1 MDLPAFAISFAGM
14 SIIGRCYAALIYM
27 LTIIQ
32 LASIILTLSAAIVR
46 RNDIPE
52 DVNFPYT
59 AYLASH
65 TGVLLYFLAGLLPDP
80 DGPWTPTTNH
90 AYSWAVGVILEV
102 VIASV
107 FMSQQHQIHVPL
119 GLLDSLFG
127 LSLARIVILG
137 IMIALLIRR
146 EYESKGPKGSES
158 ERQSLL
164 ESGNGNGPNGYGSDS
179 PRPKLKKPRDA
190 QSAGWFDYFAG
201 FRVLFPYLW

>member
-1 MDLPAFAISFAGM
+1 
-14 SIIGRCYAALIYM
+14 M

-32 LASIILTLSAAIVR
+32 LASIVLTLSAAFAR

-52 DVNFPYT
+52 DVDFPYT

-65 TGVLLYFLAGLLPDP
+65 IGVLLYFLAGLLPNP
-80 DGPWTPTTNH
+80 DGPWTPTISH
-90 AYSWAVGVILEV
+90 CLAWVVGVLLEV

-107 FMSQQHQIHVPL
+107 FMSQKPQIHAPL
-119 GLLDSLFG
+119 DLLDSLFG

-137 IMIALLIRR
+137 IMIVLLVCR
-146 EYESKGPKGSES
+146 EYELKAPKPGSGS

-164 ESGNGNGPNGYGSDS
+164 ENGNSPNGYGSDRYQQK
-179 PRPKLKKPRDA
+179 PKKPRDA

-201 FRVLFPYLW
+201 FQVLFPYLW

>member
-1 MDLPAFAISFAGM
+1 
-14 SIIGRCYAALIYM
+14 M

-32 LASIILTLSAAIVR
+32 LASIVLALSAAIVR
-46 RNDIPE
+46 RNGIE

-80 DGPWTPTTNH
+80 DGPWTPTTSH
-90 AYSWAVGVILEV
+90 CFAWVAGVLFEV

-119 GLLDSLFG
+119 TLLDGLFG
-127 LSLARIVILG
+127 LSSSRIVVLG
-137 IMIALLIRR
+137 IMTTLLICQ
-146 EYESKGPKGSES
+146 EYEFNGLKGSAS

-164 ESGNGNGPNGYGSDS
+164 ENGNGPNGYGSDS
-179 PRPKLKKPRDA
+179 SRQKPKKPRDA

>member
-1 MDLPAFAISFAGM
+1 
-14 SIIGRCYAALIYM
+14 M
-27 LTIIQ
+27 LTITQ
-32 LASIILTLSAAIVR
+32 LASIVLTLSAAIAR

-80 DGPWTPTTNH
+80 DGPWTPTITTH
-90 AYSWAVGVILEV
+90 CFAWVVGVLLEV

-127 LSLARIVILG
+127 LSLARIVTLG
-137 IMIALLIRR
+137 IMIALLVCR
-146 EYESKGPKGSES
+146 EYEFQGPEQGPES

-164 ESGNGNGPNGYGSDS
+164 ENGNGPNGYGSDS
-179 PRPKLKKPRDA
+179 SKQTPKKPRDA

>member
-1 MDLPAFAISFAGM
+1 M
-14 SIIGRCYAALIYM
+14 LI
-27 LTIIQ
+27 IIQ
-32 LASIILTLSAAIVR
+32 LASIVLTSSAAIAR
-46 RNDIPE
+46 RNDIRE

-80 DGPWTPTTNH
+80 DGPWTPTTSH
-90 AYSWAVGVILEV
+90 CFAWVVGVLLEV
-102 VIASV
+102 VIAAV

-127 LSLARIVILG
+127 LGLARIFILG
-137 IMIALLIRR
+137 IMIALLICRDF
-146 EYESKGPKGSES
+146 ELKDAKQGLGS

-164 ESGNGNGPNGYGSDS
+164 ESGNGPNGYGSDGLKK
-179 PRPKLKKPRDA
+179 KLKKPRDA

>member
-1 MDLPAFAISFAGM
+1 
-14 SIIGRCYAALIYM
+14 M

-32 LASIILTLSAAIVR
+32 LASIVLTLSAAIAR

-52 DVNFPYT
+52 NVNFPYT

-65 TGVLLYFLAGLLPDP
+65 TGVLLYFLAGLLPNP
-80 DGPWTPTTNH
+80 DGPWTPTISH
-90 AYSWAVGVILEV
+90 CFAWVVGVLLEV

-127 LSLARIVILG
+127 LSSARIVILG
-137 IMIALLIRR
+137 IMIALLICR
-146 EYESKGPKGSES
+146 EYELKGPKQGSES

-164 ESGNGNGPNGYGSDS
+164 ENGNGPNGYGSDS
-179 PRPKLKKPRDA
+179 CQQKPKKPRDA

>member
-1 MDLPAFAISFAGM
+1 MPRFD
-14 SIIGRCYAALIYM
+14 M
-27 LTIIQ
+27 LTIMQ
-32 LASIILTLSAAIVR
+32 LASIVLTLSAAIAR
-46 RNDIPE
+46 RNDIPK

-80 DGPWTPTTNH
+80 DGPWTPTTSH
-90 AYSWAVGVILEV
+90 CLAWVVGVLLEV

-107 FMSQQHQIHVPL
+107 FMSQQHRIHVPL

-127 LSLARIVILG
+127 LSSARIVILG
-137 IMIALLIRR
+137 MMIALLICR
-146 EYESKGPKGSES
+146 EYGLKVPKQGSGS

-164 ESGNGNGPNGYGSDS
+164 ENGNSPNGYGSDI
-179 PRPKLKKPRDA
+179 PKQKSKKPRDA

>member
-1 MDLPAFAISFAGM
+1 
-14 SIIGRCYAALIYM
+14 M
-27 LTIIQ
+27 LTITQ
-32 LASIILTLSAAIVR
+32 LTSIVLTLSAAIAR

-80 DGPWTPTTNH
+80 DGPWTPTASH
-90 AYSWAVGVILEV
+90 CFAWVVGALFEV
-102 VIASV
+102 VIAIV

-119 GLLDSLFG
+119 GFLDSLFG
-127 LSLARIVILG
+127 LSSARVVILG
-137 IMIALLIRR
+137 IMIALLICR
-146 EYESKGPKGSES
+146 EYQVKSPKQGLES

-164 ESGNGNGPNGYGSDS
+164 ENGNGPDGYGSDGS
-179 PRPKLKKPRDA
+179 KQKIKKPRDA

-201 FRVLFPYLW
+201 FQVLFPYLW

>member
-1 MDLPAFAISFAGM
+1 M
-14 SIIGRCYAALIYM
+14 LIF
-27 LTIIQ
+27 IQ
-32 LASIILTLSAAIVR
+32 LASIVLTLSAAIAR

-80 DGPWTPTTNH
+80 DGPWTPAIPNCF
-90 AYSWAVGVILEV
+90 SWVVGVLLEV

-127 LSLARIVILG
+127 LGLARIVILG
-137 IMIALLIRR
+137 IMVALLICRD
-146 EYESKGPKGSES
+146 YELKSLKQGSES

-164 ESGNGNGPNGYGSDS
+164 ESGSGPNGYGSDNS
-179 PRPKLKKPRDA
+179 KQKLKKPRDA

>member
-1 MDLPAFAISFAGM
+1 
-14 SIIGRCYAALIYM
+14 
-27 LTIIQ
+27 
-32 LASIILTLSAAIVR
+32 LASIVLTVSAAIAR
-46 RNDIPE
+46 RNDIPG

-80 DGPWTPTTNH
+80 DGPWTPTTSH
-90 AYSWAVGVILEV
+90 CLAWVVGVLLEI

-107 FMSQQHQIHVPL
+107 FMFQQHQIHVPL

-137 IMIALLIRR
+137 IMIVLLIYQ
-146 EYESKGPKGSES
+146 EYELKGPKQGSES

-164 ESGNGNGPNGYGSDS
+164 ENGNGTSGYGSGGS
-179 PRPKLKKPRDA
+179 KQKPKKPRDA

-201 FRVLFPYLW
+201 FRVLFPYLWRVMKT

>member
-1 MDLPAFAISFAGM
+1 
-14 SIIGRCYAALIYM
+14 M
-27 LTIIQ
+27 LTLIQ
-32 LASIILTLSAAIVR
+32 LASIVLTLSAAIAR
-46 RNDIPE
+46 RNDIAE

-80 DGPWTPTTNH
+80 DGPWNPGTSH
-90 AYSWAVGVILEV
+90 CFAWVVGVLLEV

-146 EYESKGPKGSES
+146 EYESKGPKQGSES

-164 ESGNGNGPNGYGSDS
+164 ESSNGSNGYGSDS
-179 PRPKLKKPRDA
+179 SKQKPKKPRDA

>member
-1 MDLPAFAISFAGM
+1 MN
-14 SIIGRCYAALIYM
+14 
-27 LTIIQ
+27 
-32 LASIILTLSAAIVR
+32 AAIAR
-46 RNDIPE
+46 RNDVPD

-80 DGPWTPTTNH
+80 DGPWTPTVSH
-90 AYSWAVGVILEV
+90 LISWVVGVLVEV

-107 FMSQQHQIHVPL
+107 FISQQHQIHVPV
-119 GLLDSLFG
+119 GLLDTLLG
-127 LSLARIVILG
+127 LSLGRIVVLG
-137 IMIALLIRR
+137 IMSALLIVRD
-146 EYESKGPKGSES
+146 YELRAPKQGTES

-164 ESGNGNGPNGYGSDS
+164 ENGHGANGYGSDNS
-179 PRPKLKKPRDA
+179 KQKPKKPRDA

>member
-1 MDLPAFAISFAGM
+1 V
-14 SIIGRCYAALIYM
+14 
-27 LTIIQ
+27 
-32 LASIILTLSAAIVR
+32 SAAVAR

-80 DGPWTPTTNH
+80 DGPWTPTTSH
-90 AYSWAVGVILEV
+90 CFSWVVGVLLEA
-102 VIASV
+102 VITAV
-107 FMSQQHQIHVPL
+107 FMSQKNVIHVPS

-127 LSLARIVILG
+127 LSIARVVVLG
-137 IMIALLIRR
+137 IMIVLLICR
-146 EYESKGPKGSES
+146 EHESKGPKGTES
-158 ERQSLL
+158 EQQSLL
-164 ESGNGNGPNGYGSDS
+164 ENGNGSNGYGSVGS
-179 PRPKLKKPRDA
+179 KPKAKKSRDA

>member
-1 MDLPAFAISFAGM
+1 
-14 SIIGRCYAALIYM
+14 M

-32 LASIILTLSAAIVR
+32 LASIVLTLGAAIAR

-65 TGVLLYFLAGLLPDP
+65 AGVLLYFLTGLLPDP
-80 DGPWTPTTNH
+80 DGPWTPTTSH
-90 AYSWAVGVILEV
+90 CSAWVVGVLIEV

-107 FMSQQHQIHVPL
+107 FMSKQHQIHVPL

-137 IMIALLIRR
+137 IMVTLLIYQ
-146 EYESKGPKGSES
+146 EYELRGARQGLDS

-164 ESGNGNGPNGYGSDS
+164 ENGNGINGYGSDRS
-179 PRPKLKKPRDA
+179 KQKPKKTRDA
-190 QSAGWFDYFAG
+190 QSTGWFDYFAG

>member
-1 MDLPAFAISFAGM
+1 M
-14 SIIGRCYAALIYM
+14 
-27 LTIIQ
+27 
-32 LASIILTLSAAIVR
+32 SAAIAR
-46 RNDIPE
+46 RNDRPE

-65 TGVLLYFLAGLLPDP
+65 TGVLLFFLAGLLPDP
-80 DGPWTPTTNH
+80 DGPWTPTTPH
-90 AYSWAVGVILEV
+90 GFAWVVGLLLEI

-107 FMSQQHQIHVPL
+107 FMSQQHQIHVPQ

-127 LSLARIVILG
+127 LSSARVVILA
-137 IMIALLIRR
+137 IMIVLLIVRDH
-146 EYESKGPKGSES
+146 ESTGPLQGSAS

-164 ESGNGNGPNGYGSDS
+164 ENGNGSNGYGSDS
-179 PRPKLKKPRDA
+179 SGPKLKKPRDA

>member
-1 MDLPAFAISFAGM
+1 M
-14 SIIGRCYAALIYM
+14 
-27 LTIIQ
+27 
-32 LASIILTLSAAIVR
+32 SAAIAR

-65 TGVLLYFLAGLLPDP
+65 TGVLLYFFAGLLPDP
-80 DGPWTPTTNH
+80 DGPWTPTLPH
-90 AYSWAVGVILEV
+90 AFAWVVGVLLEV
-102 VIASV
+102 VIVSV
-107 FMSQQHQIHVPL
+107 FMSQQHQIHVPP
-119 GLLDSLFG
+119 GLLDSLFS
-127 LSLARIVILG
+127 LSLARIVIIG

-146 EYESKGPKGSES
+146 EYELNGSKQGSEA

-164 ESGNGNGPNGYGSDS
+164 ESGTGTNGYGSNGS
-179 PRPKLKKPRDA
+179 NKQKVKKPRDA

>member
-1 MDLPAFAISFAGM
+1 MDVPAFALPFTGM
-14 SIIGRCYAALIYM
+14 FTASSDIITCSRSNF
-27 LTIIQ
+27 Q
-32 LASIILTLSAAIVR
+32 LASIVLTLSAAIAR

-80 DGPWTPTTNH
+80 DGPWTPTTSH
-90 AYSWAVGVILEV
+90 CFSWVVGVLLEV

-107 FMSQQHQIHVPL
+107 FISQQHQIRVPPE
-119 GLLDSLFG
+119 LLDSLLG
-127 LSLARIVILG
+127 LSLARTFILG
-137 IMIALLIRR
+137 IMIALLVYR
-146 EYESKGPKGSES
+146 EYESEGPTGSES
-158 ERQSLL
+158 EQQSLL
-164 ESGNGNGPNGYGSDS
+164 ENGNDTNGYGSVHPQQKS
-179 PRPKLKKPRDA
+179 KKPRDA

>member
-1 MDLPAFAISFAGM
+1 M
-14 SIIGRCYAALIYM
+14 
-27 LTIIQ
+27 
-32 LASIILTLSAAIVR
+32 SAAIVR

-52 DVNFPYT
+52 EVNFPYT

-80 DGPWTPTTNH
+80 DGPWHPDNPH
-90 AYSWAVGVILEV
+90 AYAWAVGVILEV

-107 FMSQQHQIHVPL
+107 FMSQPQHIHVPL

-127 LSLARIVILG
+127 LSLARIIVLG

-146 EYESKGPKGSES
+146 EYELKGPKGSES

-164 ESGNGNGPNGYGSDS
+164 ESGNGNAPNGYGSDGS
-179 PRPKLKKPRDA
+179 RQKAKKPRDA

>member
-1 MDLPAFAISFAGM
+1 
-14 SIIGRCYAALIYM
+14 M
-27 LTIIQ
+27 LTITQ
-32 LASIILTLSAAIVR
+32 LASIVLTLSAAIAR
-46 RNDIPE
+46 RNDTPE

-80 DGPWTPTTNH
+80 DGPWSPTSCNSC
-90 AYSWAVGVILEV
+90 AWVVGVFLEV

-119 GLLDSLFG
+119 GLIDSLIG
-127 LSLARIVILG
+127 LSSARIVTLG
-137 IMIALLIRR
+137 IMIALLICR
-146 EYESKGPKGSES
+146 EYELKGPEQGTDS

-164 ESGNGNGPNGYGSDS
+164 ENGNGPNGYGSDS
-179 PRPKLKKPRDA
+179 SKQTPKKPRDA

>member
-1 MDLPAFAISFAGM
+1 
-14 SIIGRCYAALIYM
+14 M

-32 LASIILTLSAAIVR
+32 LASIVLTLGAAITR

-52 DVNFPYT
+52 DINFPYT

-65 TGVLLYFLAGLLPDP
+65 TGVLLFFLAGLLPDP
-80 DGPWTPTTNH
+80 DGPWTPTTSH
-90 AYSWAVGVILEV
+90 CFAWVVGVLLEFV
-102 VIASV
+102 VASV

-137 IMIALLIRR
+137 IMIALLICR
-146 EYESKGPKGSES
+146 EYELKGPKQGPES

-164 ESGNGNGPNGYGSDS
+164 ENGNSPNGYGSDS
-179 PRPKLKKPRDA
+179 YKQKPKKPRDA

-201 FRVLFPYLW
+201 FRVLFPYLWWVMKA

>member
-1 MDLPAFAISFAGM
+1 
-14 SIIGRCYAALIYM
+14 M
-27 LTIIQ
+27 LTFIQ
-32 LASIILTLSAAIVR
+32 LASIVLTSGAAIAR

-80 DGPWTPTTNH
+80 DGPWTPTTSH
-90 AYSWAVGVILEV
+90 CFAWVVGVLLEV
-102 VIASV
+102 VIASL
-107 FMSQQHQIHVPL
+107 FMSQQHRIHVPL

-137 IMIALLIRR
+137 IMIALLICR
-146 EYESKGPKGSES
+146 EYELKAPQQGSES

-164 ESGNGNGPNGYGSDS
+164 ENGNGPNGYGSDS
-179 PRPKLKKPRDA
+179 SKQKPKKLRDA
-190 QSAGWFDYFAG
+190 QSTGWFDYLAG

>member
-1 MDLPAFAISFAGM
+1 M
-14 SIIGRCYAALIYM
+14 LI
-27 LTIIQ
+27 IIQ
-32 LASIILTLSAAIVR
+32 LASIVLTLSAAIAR

-80 DGPWTPTTNH
+80 DGPWIPTTCH
-90 AYSWAVGVILEV
+90 CFAWVIGVLLEV
-102 VIASV
+102 VIAAV

-127 LSLARIVILG
+127 LGLARIVILG
-137 IMIALLIRR
+137 IMITLLICRD
-146 EYESKGPKGSES
+146 YELKGPKQGLES

-164 ESGNGNGPNGYGSDS
+164 ESGNGPNNGYGSGDS
-179 PRPKLKKPRDA
+179 KQKLKKPRDA

>member
-1 MDLPAFAISFAGM
+1 V
-14 SIIGRCYAALIYM
+14 
-27 LTIIQ
+27 
-32 LASIILTLSAAIVR
+32 LTLGAAIAR
-46 RNDIPE
+46 RNDTPE

-80 DGPWTPTTNH
+80 DGPWTPSISH
-90 AYSWAVGVILEV
+90 CSAWVVGVLLEV

-107 FMSQQHQIHVPL
+107 FASRQHQIHVPL

-127 LSLARIVILG
+127 LSLARVIILT
-137 IMIALLIRR
+137 IMIGLLVFRD
-146 EYESKGPKGSES
+146 YQVKVPKHGSAS
-158 ERQSLL
+158 EQQSLL
-164 ESGNGNGPNGYGSDS
+164 ENGDGPNGYGSDG
-179 PRPKLKKPRDA
+179 PKQKPKKKRDA

>member
-1 MDLPAFAISFAGM
+1 
-14 SIIGRCYAALIYM
+14 M
-27 LTIIQ
+27 LTITQ
-32 LASIILTLSAAIVR
+32 LASIVLTLSAAIAR

-80 DGPWTPTTNH
+80 DGPWTPTITTH
-90 AYSWAVGVILEV
+90 CFAWVVGVLLEV

-127 LSLARIVILG
+127 LSLARIVTLG
-137 IMIALLIRR
+137 IMIALLVCR
-146 EYESKGPKGSES
+146 EYEFQGPEQGPES

-164 ESGNGNGPNGYGSDS
+164 ENGNGPNGYGSDS
-179 PRPKLKKPRDA
+179 SKQKPKKPRDA